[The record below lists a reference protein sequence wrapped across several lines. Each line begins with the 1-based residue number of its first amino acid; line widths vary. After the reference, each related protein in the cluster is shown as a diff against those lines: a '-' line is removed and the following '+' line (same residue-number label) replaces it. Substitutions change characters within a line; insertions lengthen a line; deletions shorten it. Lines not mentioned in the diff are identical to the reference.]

1 MGCPRPTSRFM
12 APLIHD
18 RKSANKNDCVDLLA
32 SVGET
37 LNDRDHIS
45 VIFKG
50 LPSEY
55 DTFIISSNTRIE
67 GYTVAEIEALLLA
80 SESRIEKTDQ
90 KHEITANLAKTDSD
104 YIFDQD
110 QDLNLEA
117 NVA

>member
-1 MGCPRPTSRFM
+1 MS
-12 APLIHD
+12 L
-18 RKSANKNDCVDLLA
+18 NKYLLKVKQTVDLLA

-45 VIFKG
+45 AIFKG
-50 LPSEY
+50 LPNEY

-90 KHEITANLAKTDSD
+90 EHEISANLAKTE
-104 YIFDQD
+104 QL
-110 QDLNLEA
+110 Q
-117 NVA
+117 